1 MSGSEG
7 RWFVLLEDGG
17 CQEVKEGGADSDGQA
32 GERRLGV
39 WVTHRDGRL
48 GFTDEAW
55 TEELLYFYTLHYPTV
70 RGSDILRGGDPPAN
84 IHSPEGNI
92 HSPE

>member
-1 MSGSEG
+1 MTWNGMEMLVG
-7 RWFVLLEDGG
+7 ARWFVLLEDGG

-55 TEELLYFYTLHYPTV
+55 TEELLYW
-70 RGSDILRGGDPPAN
+70 ILKKLL
-84 IHSPEGNI
+84 
-92 HSPE
+92 